1 MKELVFA
8 TVLTELKTSWE
19 DAIAVPDLINL
30 LYDAIAEPVGLTNK
44 NGDPI
49 TVTKGTASKIM
60 NRQPGGNP
68 HRSIRSKSADNRVHI
83 SIEEYFKK
91 NIVKRLLKGSEDDL
105 IE

>member
-60 NRQPGGNP
+60 NRQPGGQSTSFYSQQVC
-68 HRSIRSKSADNRVHI
+68 R
-83 SIEEYFKK
+83 
-91 NIVKRLLKGSEDDL
+91 
-105 IE
+105 

>member
-49 TVTKGTASKIM
+49 TVTKGTAKCQL
-60 NRQPGGNP
+60 NR
-68 HRSIRSKSADNRVHI
+68 
-83 SIEEYFKK
+83 
-91 NIVKRLLKGSEDDL
+91 
-105 IE
+105 

>member
-44 NGDPI
+44 NGDPK
-49 TVTKGTASKIM
+49 VL
-60 NRQPGGNP
+60 QV
-68 HRSIRSKSADNRVHI
+68 KS
-83 SIEEYFKK
+83 
-91 NIVKRLLKGSEDDL
+91 
-105 IE
+105 